1 MHWIECPVSH
11 GETVHT
17 RLRSWPGL
25 NATSRGGDATH
36 SMHRSAATGGSS
48 ALSLFFQCLSSA
60 PLVSLLACMRP
71 RSISFFSFSLFGCD
85 SCLVRIVRC
94 RSTRQTR
101 SLAASPRRMA
111 RVHLK
116 SRLGLNAMSRWKRG
130 SYHTRLR
137 LSVTGNITW
146 ETGSRLNATSQGG
159 TAPVILCHPSN
170 LQRLYNFVLV
180 HSGDEDILQRGL

>member
-1 MHWIECPVSH
+1 MLKGCGSAPWLWWAWRQPGGAENAGDTALRLLIPLRTMRLFFALRLLIPLRTMRLFCACQWGMHWIECPVSH

-71 RSISFFSFSLFGCD
+71 RSISFFSFSLSGCD
-85 SCLVRIVRC
+85 ACLVRIVRC
-94 RSTRQTR
+94 RSTRQMHR
-101 SLAASPRRMA
+101 LAASSHRC
-111 RVHLK
+111 
-116 SRLGLNAMSRWKRG
+116 SSQQILGS
-130 SYHTRLR
+130 
-137 LSVTGNITW
+137 
-146 ETGSRLNATSQGG
+146 
-159 TAPVILCHPSN
+159 
-170 LQRLYNFVLV
+170 LV
-180 HSGDEDILQRGL
+180 HNAHC